1 MKRADPFGT
10 VDELSE
16 RIERIEERVRKLDFA
31 IDSILM
37 KAQLSDCLLVIKKVD
52 EKKAKEMGNDETRT
66 AV

>member
-1 MKRADPFGT
+1 MNRKDALGT
-10 VDELSE
+10 LEELSE

-52 EKKAKEMGNDETRT
+52 KDEAKKLKQQPDH
-66 AV
+66 

>member
-1 MKRADPFGT
+1 MRREQLFGT

-52 EKKAKEMGNDETRT
+52 EEKAKEIEQHSNR
-66 AV
+66 